1 MGGIP
6 IGMQWEAIYPLI
18 DKLDLDSEAWNEM
31 HDALMVMEAE
41 ALETM
46 AEFAPKARA
55 MAAVAA

>member
-18 DKLDLDSEAWNEM
+18 DKLDLDSDAWNEV

-41 ALETM
+41 AIATM
-46 AEFAPKARA
+46 QEFAPKQKE
-55 MAAVAA
+55 